1 MQQLSSFHFDKLFD
15 AIYNENI
22 KRFPHN
28 EQTLALCLE
37 FWNDIV
43 DDVQELLAS
52 ERVYKIIDSLR
63 EIGADKIAD
72 VISDIIEKVFFGSS
86 PTSKR

>member
-1 MQQLSSFHFDKLFD
+1 MQQLPSFHFDKLLNAIFD
-15 AIYNENI
+15 E
-22 KRFPHN
+22 KVERLPHN

-72 VISDIIEKVFFGSS
+72 VISDIIEKYF
-86 PTSKR
+86 